1 MKFKGIIITIIITM
15 VITAIVTGII
25 SSNHYKGQL
34 SELINAPTQI
44 DTIII
49 HTKKDTLY
57 QVKYVQ
63 SEYKSTNTIT
73 SIKANTSDSTHQTY
87 IFTDTIISHN
97 HRNDSITINDTLS
110 YKAFI
115 RNNNLDSIHIKHNY
129 PIITKNHIIYQD
141 RYIHSTITTPDK
153 RKTFFDNF
161 RYGLGVGAGYG
172 FINQKPDIFL
182 GLTIG
187 YRFK

>member
-15 VITAIVTGII
+15 VITALVTGII

-34 SELINAPTQI
+34 SKLINAPTQI

-49 HTKKDTLY
+49 HTKKDTVY
-57 QVKYVQ
+57 QTKYVQ

-73 SIKANTSDSTHQTY
+73 STKANTSDSIYQTN
-87 IFTDTIISHN
+87 IFVDTIISHK
-97 HRNDSITINDTLS
+97 HYNDSISFNDTLS

-129 PIITKNHIIYQD
+129 PILTKNQIIYQD

-161 RYGLGVGAGYG
+161 NYGIQLGVGYG
-172 FINQKPDIFL
+172 LINKKSDIYVGF
-182 GLTIG
+182 GIS
-187 YRFK
+187 YNFK

>member
-1 MKFKGIIITIIITM
+1 MKSKGIIITIVITM
-15 VITAIVTGII
+15 VITALITGII

-34 SELINAPTQI
+34 LSLIDAPTQI

-49 HTKKDTLY
+49 HTKKDTAY
-57 QVKYVQ
+57 QVKYIQ

-73 SIKANTSDSTHQTY
+73 STKANTSDSTHQTN
-87 IFTDTIISHN
+87 ICTDTIISHN
-97 HRNDSITINDTLS
+97 CNDSITISDTLS

-129 PIITKNHIIYQD
+129 PIVYKNQIIYQD
-141 RYIHSTITTPDK
+141 RYIHSTITPPYK

-161 RYGLGVGAGYG
+161 SYGIQLGVGYG
-172 FINQKPDIFL
+172 IVNKKPDIYVGF
-182 GLTIG
+182 GIN
-187 YRFK
+187 YNFK